1 MAEWGKFRRYH
12 YLNGDIVKAARCFGL
27 YDKDKIIGF
36 IGVMHF
42 PHPKNKRIKRVTRLV
57 ILPDYQ
63 GIGLGTKFLK
73 SIANYYDQADFD
85 FRIVTSAKNLI
96 YALNKNPN
104 WKLKSYE
111 KGKTPTGKSA
121 IKQLAKHAR
130 INVKIASFL
139 FVKKD

>member
-1 MAEWGKFRRYH
+1 M
-12 YLNGDIVKAARCFGL
+12 
-27 YDKDKIIGF
+27 YDKDKIVGF
-36 IGVMHF
+36 IGVIHF
-42 PHPKNKRIKRVTRLV
+42 PHPRNKKIKRVTRLV

-73 SIANYYDQADFD
+73 SIATFYAKEGFD

-111 KGKTPTGKSA
+111 KGTTPSDNSA
-121 IKQLAKHAR
+121 IKQLAKNAR

>member
-1 MAEWGKFRRYH
+1 MA
-12 YLNGDIVKAARCFGL
+12 KAARCFGL

-96 YALNKNPN
+96 YALNRNTN
-104 WKLKSYE
+104 WKLKSYD
-111 KGKTPTGKSA
+111 KGNTPTGNSS
-121 IKQLAKHAR
+121 IKQLAKTTR
-130 INVKIASFL
+130 KNVKIASFL
-139 FVKKD
+139 FIRKN